1 MSREHA
7 IVNKVV
13 INLDH
18 AGARHVACGWDDCER
33 DGYELNMVRVNYG
46 TASAP
51 HIVKYVFCTER
62 HRQFWINSHR
72 GYGKLPAG
80 FKRSFI

>member
-7 IVNKVV
+7 KIDKAI
-13 INLDH
+13 INFDVM
-18 AGARHVACGWDDCER
+18 GDRHIICGWDDCER
-33 DGYELNMVRVNYG
+33 DGYEVNQVRVNYG
-46 TASAP
+46 TASYP
-51 HIVKYVFCTER
+51 QVTNYVFCTER

-72 GYGKLPAG
+72 GYGKLPPG